1 MAAKVIPLES
11 RFADGFSTELEGAA
25 WVIAYRWNASYGAWF
40 MDLSSVEEGGT
51 VLLGLCLVGGSDLL
65 RPHAVTELGK
75 MFVIDTEGKEE
86 NPDFELLGDRY
97 KLIYIPKAD
106 VL

>member
-1 MAAKVIPLES
+1 MAAQIIALLPKY
-11 RFADGFSTELEGAA
+11 ADDIETELEGITWA
-25 WVIAYRWNASYGAWF
+25 IFYRWNKTYGAWF
-40 MDLSSVEEGGT
+40 MDLSSVETGT
-51 VLLGLCLVGGSDLL
+51 TLLGLCLVGGSNILQ
-65 RPHAVTELGK
+65 PHAVTELG
-75 MFVIDTEGKEE
+75 MLFMVDTEGKEQ